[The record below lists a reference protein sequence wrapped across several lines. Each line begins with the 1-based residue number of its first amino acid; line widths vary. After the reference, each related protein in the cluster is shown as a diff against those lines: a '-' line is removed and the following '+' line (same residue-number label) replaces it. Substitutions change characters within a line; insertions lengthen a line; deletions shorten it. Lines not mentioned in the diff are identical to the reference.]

1 MQIGNLVEAKFDI
14 EIGGEA
20 GAIIGKIDSGE
31 IGIIINS
38 RKPSKKK
45 ELHIQF
51 NSGDIWWLTED
62 ELELLSK

>member
-1 MQIGNLVEAKFDI
+1 MQIGNLVKTKFDI
-14 EIGGEA
+14 EIGGKA
-20 GAIIGKIDSGE
+20 GAIIGKINSGE

-38 RKPSKKK
+38 KKPSKKK